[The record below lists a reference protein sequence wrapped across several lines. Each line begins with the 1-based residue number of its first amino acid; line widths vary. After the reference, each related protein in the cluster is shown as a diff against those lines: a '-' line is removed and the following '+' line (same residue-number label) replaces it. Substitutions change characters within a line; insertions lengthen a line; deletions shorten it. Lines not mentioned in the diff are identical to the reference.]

1 VTEQLVYVIGSPGI
15 TLVKIGWT
23 TNLRRRLSALRCMSP
38 VPLDVLWSTAAED
51 GMEYGLHK
59 LFGDI
64 RSHGEWFD
72 FGDRDPVAE
81 VRQAV
86 ETSAWRPFATQPQ
99 SAPPRR
105 DRAAELARKKV
116 VFDELDQLAARYYE
130 AQERLDKARD
140 ALHATICDLLKEGI
154 LRPGEV
160 ADRTPYDRNHI
171 GRIARKA
178 GVQTLRAP
186 TVRAA

>member
-1 VTEQLVYVIGSPGI
+1 
-15 TLVKIGWT
+15 
-23 TNLRRRLSALRCMSP
+23 
-38 VPLDVLWSTAAED
+38 
-51 GMEYGLHK
+51 MEYGLHK

-99 SAPPRR
+99 SAEPKR

-116 VFDELDQLAARYYE
+116 VFDELDQLSARYYE
-130 AQERLDKARD
+130 AQKRLDKARD
-140 ALHATICDLLKEGI
+140 ALHEAIGEFLREGI

-160 ADRTPYDRNHI
+160 AEHTPYDRNHV

-178 GVQTLRAP
+178 GAQPLREP